1 MKASVAT
8 KTRNTRPAPGAG
20 KLYSVGCLPLLIAWL
35 LLDLIG
41 RTILWGIFALFD
53 KDLPVWST
61 AVQGTAYAILIP
73 LGVIFTATL
82 IWMLYLHISDCISNF
97 FRKDKKGKKIE
108 NQEKKVVEKPGRD
121 GVPPPSATGDGTP
134 VT

>member
-8 KTRNTRPAPGAG
+8 KTRNIRPASGAG

-35 LLDLIG
+35 LLDLICKA
-41 RTILWGIFALFD
+41 ILCGIFALFD

-61 AVQGTAYAILIP
+61 AVRGTAYAILIP
-73 LGVIFTATL
+73 LGAVFSATL
-82 IWMLYLHISDCISNF
+82 MGMLYLHISDCISNF

-108 NQEKKVVEKPGRD
+108 NQEKGAVAKPDGD
-121 GVPPPSATGDGTP
+121 GVPPPPATGDGTP

>member
-8 KTRNTRPAPGAG
+8 KTRNIRPASGAG

-35 LLDLIG
+35 LLDLICKAF
-41 RTILWGIFALFD
+41 LCGIFALFD

-61 AVQGTAYAILIP
+61 AVRGTAYAILIP
-73 LGVIFTATL
+73 LGAVFSATL
-82 IWMLYLHISDCISNF
+82 MWMLYLHISDCISNF

-108 NQEKKVVEKPGRD
+108 NQEKGAVAKPDGD
-121 GVPPPSATGDGTP
+121 GVPPPPATGDGTP

>member
-8 KTRNTRPAPGAG
+8 KTRNIRPASGAG

-35 LLDLIG
+35 LLDLICKA
-41 RTILWGIFALFD
+41 ILCGIFALFD

-61 AVQGTAYAILIP
+61 AVRGTAYAILIP
-73 LGVIFTATL
+73 LGAVFSATL
-82 IWMLYLHISDCISNF
+82 MWMLYLHISDCISNF
-97 FRKDKKGKKIE
+97 FRKDKKGKEIA
-108 NQEKKVVEKPGRD
+108 NQEVVATPGRD